1 MIVFIESSKDR
12 RMSSTSKKIRE
23 AMVMQIGKK
32 GEGRELTKFVVLRLA
47 ESAEMSTSC
56 LFNVYGAVNRVRE
69 SIRFSFVLEY
79 GEKSEI

>member
-1 MIVFIESSKDR
+1 
-12 RMSSTSKKIRE
+12 MSSTSKKIRE